1 VRAVDLIVKKRD
13 GETLTSA
20 EIRYFVGGFARGEIP
35 DYQATA
41 LAMAICFRG
50 MDTAETLAL
59 TEAMM
64 GSGEVL
70 DLSELPGPK
79 VDKHSTGGVG
89 DKTSLVLAPLAAACG
104 ATVPMV
110 SGRGLGHTGGT
121 LDKLESIAGF
131 RVDLSV
137 KEMRGVLEAASLVLT
152 GPTPEI
158 APVDRRLYAL
168 RDVTG
173 TVPSP
178 PLIAASIMS
187 KKLAEGIDALILD
200 VKTGDG
206 AFTRELPE
214 ARGLARLL
222 VEIGEAMGKRVAAL
236 VTDMDQPLGRNVG
249 NSLEIAEAIQTLKG
263 RGPKDLESLSVE
275 LAARMLVLGR
285 LDPSLASARG
295 RVREALLKGLGLRK
309 LEQVIELQGGDPRV
323 CEDPG
328 LLPAAREQIRL
339 DAAHDGR
346 VSRIASRAIGR
357 AAMLLGAGRETVSS
371 SIDPAVGVVLHK
383 KVGDPVVERE
393 PLATLHV
400 NDRQRLEEAMALLR
414 SAIQVHPR
422 PPRPE
427 PLIRDV
433 IDAQSL
439 EGGFA

>member
-1 VRAVDLIVKKRD
+1 VRAADIIVKKRD
-13 GETLTSA
+13 GETLSAA
-20 EIRYFVGGFARGEIP
+20 EIRYFVSGFASGEIA

-50 MDTAETLAL
+50 MDTAETLSL

-64 GSGEVL
+64 ESGEVL
-70 DLSELPGPK
+70 DLSELPGPRA
-79 VDKHSTGGVG
+79 DKHSTGGVG
-89 DKTSLVLAPLAAACG
+89 DKTSLVLAPLAASCG
-104 ATVPMV
+104 VTVPMI

-131 RVDLSV
+131 RVDLSLAQL
-137 KEMRGVLEAASLVLT
+137 RSVLEKAGLVLT
-152 GPTPEI
+152 GQTPEI

-173 TVPSP
+173 TVESP
-178 PLIAASIMS
+178 ALIAASIMS

-206 AFTRELPE
+206 AFTPDLDA
-214 ARGLARLL
+214 ARSLARLM

-236 VTDMDQPLGRNVG
+236 VTDMDQPLGRRVG
-249 NSLEIAEAIQTLKG
+249 NALEVFEAIETLKG

-275 LAARMLVLGR
+275 LAARMLVLARVEPG
-285 LDPSLASARG
+285 LLAARG
-295 RVREALLKGLGLRK
+295 RVREALLKGHGLRK

-328 LLPAAREQIRL
+328 RLPSAAEEVHL
-339 DAAHDGR
+339 DAEQDGR
-346 VSRIASRAIGR
+346 VSRIASRAVGQ
-357 AAMLLGAGRETVSS
+357 AAMLLGAGRETVNSPV
-371 SIDPAVGVVLHK
+371 DPAVGVVLHK

-393 PLATLHV
+393 TLATLHV
-400 NDRQRLEEAMALLR
+400 NDRQRLDEAMALLR

-422 PPRPE
+422 PSRLT

-433 IDAQSL
+433 IDASSL
-439 EGGFA
+439 EGGSP

>member
-20 EIRYFVGGFARGEIP
+20 EIRYFVDGFAKGEIP

-70 DLSELPGPK
+70 DLSEIPGPK
-79 VDKHSTGGVG
+79 ADKHSTGGVG

-104 ATVPMV
+104 VTVPMI

-131 RVDLSV
+131 RVNLSLR
-137 KEMRGVLEAASLVLT
+137 ELRGVLEKAGLVLT
-152 GPTPEI
+152 GQTPEI

-173 TVPSP
+173 TVESP

-206 AFTRELPE
+206 AFTPELDD
-214 ARGLARLL
+214 ARGLARLM

-236 VTDMDQPLGRNVG
+236 VTDMEQPLGRQVG
-249 NSLEIAEAIQTLKG
+249 NALEIAEAIETLKG

-275 LAARMLVLGR
+275 LAARMLVLAR
-285 LDPSLASARG
+285 VESELVHARG
-295 RVREALLKGLGLRK
+295 RVRDALLKGQGLRR
-309 LEQVIELQGGDPRV
+309 LELVIELQGGDPRV
-323 CEDPG
+323 CEDPSR
-328 LLPAAREQIRL
+328 LPVARELIRL
-339 DAAHDGR
+339 TAEQDGR
-346 VSRIASRAIGR
+346 VSRIASRAVGR
-357 AAMLLGAGRETVSS
+357 AAMLLGAGREKVSS
-371 SIDPAVGVVLHK
+371 AVDPAVGVVLHK

-400 NDRQRLEEAMALLR
+400 NQRGRLDEAMVLLR
-414 SAIQVHPR
+414 SAIQIHPR
-422 PPRPE
+422 PPHAA

-439 EGGFA
+439 EGGPA